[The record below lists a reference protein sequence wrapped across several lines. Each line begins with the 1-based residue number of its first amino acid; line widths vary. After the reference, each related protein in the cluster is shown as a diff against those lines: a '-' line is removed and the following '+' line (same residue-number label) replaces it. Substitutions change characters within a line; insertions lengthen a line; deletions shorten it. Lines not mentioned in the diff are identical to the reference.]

1 MPTLRG
7 WALSGGSVA
16 LILLWYAFGDIE
28 LLLAAI
34 FILLL
39 QIGALIYVRLRK
51 PALEI
56 GRRLGSATVHDG
68 DTTTITLVMDNQSK
82 RGATYL
88 TIDDNINNLGT
99 ARFECSKLAA
109 GDQSTATYRVTCRP
123 RGVYRVGPTEVTN
136 GDPFGLAQVR
146 LISGPVD
153 RIVVYPAV
161 EELSGFPIVRGQ
173 DPAMQASRPEHA
185 RRGGEDFYTLR
196 EYQRGDDLR
205 RVHWPSSARTDELMI
220 RQLETPWQSRAL
232 VLLDVRDQSYES
244 AAAFEKAVSGA
255 ATIVTHLVSSGFD
268 ADLWAGD
275 AEPIDATRYGSA
287 MERLA
292 LVQPDAKI
300 DIEAVAA
307 RIRQKGGGGALVIVT
322 GIADRGL
329 LSVQRLLTNDYPTTV
344 LLTASESTSQTLVG
358 FHRFGVATVSITPD
372 QMWAPAWL
380 TAMKRT
386 WSTTRSAV

>member
-1 MPTLRG
+1 MPTVRG
-7 WALSGGSVA
+7 WALTGSGVA
-16 LILLWYAFGDIE
+16 LLILWYAFGDLE

-34 FILLL
+34 FVLLL
-39 QIGALIYVRLRK
+39 QLGAMAYVRTRNPKLS
-51 PALEI
+51 I

-68 DTTTITLVMDNQSK
+68 ETTTISLLVANEGK
-82 RGATYL
+82 RAAANL

-99 ARFECSKLAA
+99 ASFECSRIS
-109 GDQSTATYRVTCRP
+109 GGEQTTATYRVTCRP
-123 RGVYRVGPTEVTN
+123 RGVYRVGPTEVHS
-136 GDPFGLAQVR
+136 GDPFGLARTKVG
-146 LISGPVD
+146 SGPVD

-161 EELSGFPIVRGQ
+161 EPLTGFPIVRGQ

-232 VLLDVRDQSYES
+232 VLLDVRSDSYES
-244 AAAFEKAVSGA
+244 GAAFEKAVSGS

-275 AEPIDATRYGSA
+275 ADPIDASRYASV

-292 LVQPDAKI
+292 LVQPDPTI
-300 DIEAVAA
+300 DIEAVAT

-322 GIADRGL
+322 GVADRAL
-329 LSVQRLLTNDYPTTV
+329 LSVQQLLSRDYPTTV
-344 LLTASESTSQTLVG
+344 LMSASTTTSQTLVG
-358 FHRFGVATVSITPD
+358 FHRLGVTTISVTPD
-372 QMWAPAWL
+372 EPWAPAW
-380 TAMKRT
+380 MIGIDT
-386 WSTTRSAV
+386 WSATRSAV

>member
-7 WALSGGSVA
+7 WAITGGGVA
-16 LILLWYAFGDIE
+16 LVVLWYAFGEIE
-28 LLLAAI
+28 LFLAAI
-34 FILLL
+34 FVFLL
-39 QIGALIYVRLRK
+39 QLGSLLYVRLK
-51 PALEI
+51 KADLSI

-68 DTTTITLVMDNQSK
+68 DTNTITLVIENKS
-82 RGATYL
+82 RRSATNL

-99 ARFECSKLAA
+99 ARFECARLRKNE
-109 GDQSTATYRVTCRP
+109 QTTATYRVTCRP
-123 RGVYRVGPTEVTN
+123 RGVYRVGPTEITN
-136 GDPFGLAQVR
+136 GDPFGLAQTR
-146 LISGPVD
+146 AGSGPVD
-153 RIVVYPAV
+153 RIVVYPSI
-161 EELSGFPIVRGQ
+161 EDLTDFPIIRGH

-185 RRGGEDFYTLR
+185 RQGGEDFYTLR

-232 VLLDVRDQSYES
+232 VLLDVRADSYES
-244 AAAFEKAVSGA
+244 DAAFEKAVSGA

-275 AEPIDATRYGSA
+275 ADPIDASRYGSA

-292 LVQPDAKI
+292 LVKPDPAI
-300 DIEAVAA
+300 DIEAVAT

-329 LSVQRLLTNDYPTTV
+329 LSVQQLLSKDYPTTV
-344 LLTASESTSQTLVG
+344 LMSASQTTSQTLVG
-358 FHRFGVATVSITPD
+358 FHRLGVTTVSITPD
-372 QMWAPAWL
+372 EQWAPAWL
-380 TAMKRT
+380 AGMRRT
-386 WSTTRSAV
+386 WSAAPSAV

>member
-7 WALSGGSVA
+7 WALTGGGVA
-16 LILLWYAFGDIE
+16 LVLLWYAFGEIE

-34 FILLL
+34 FVFLLEL
-39 QIGALIYVRLRK
+39 ASIFYVRLRR
-51 PALEI
+51 AELEI

-68 DTTTITLVMDNQSK
+68 DTSTVTLAIENNSK
-82 RGATYL
+82 RAASYL
-88 TIDDNINNLGT
+88 TIDDNINSLGT
-99 ARFECSKLAA
+99 ARFECARLRNGEHA
-109 GDQSTATYRVTCRP
+109 TATYRVTCRP

-136 GDPFGLAQVR
+136 GDPFGLAQAR
-146 LISGPVD
+146 IGTGPID

-161 EELSGFPIVRGQ
+161 EDLNGFPIVRGQ

-232 VLLDVRDQSYES
+232 VLLDVRTGSYES
-244 AAAFEKAVSGA
+244 NAAFEKAVSGA
-255 ATIVTHLVSSGFD
+255 ATVVTHLVSSGFD

-275 AEPIDATRYGSA
+275 ADPIDASRYGSV

-292 LVQPDAKI
+292 LVNPNSAI
-300 DIEAVAA
+300 DIEAVAS

-322 GIADRGL
+322 GIADRSLLTVQQL
-329 LSVQRLLTNDYPTTV
+329 LSKDYPTTV
-344 LLTASESTSQTLVG
+344 LMTASQSTSQILVG
-358 FHRFGVATVSITPD
+358 FHRLGVTTVSITPD
-372 QMWAPAWL
+372 EKWAPAWVIG
-380 TAMKRT
+380 MRKT
-386 WSTTRSAV
+386 WSAAPSAG

>member
-7 WALSGGSVA
+7 WALTGGGVA
-16 LILLWYAFGDIE
+16 LILLWYAFGEIE

-34 FILLL
+34 FVFLL
-39 QIGALIYVRLRK
+39 QLFSMIYVRLRS
-51 PALEI
+51 AQLEI

-68 DTTTITLVMDNQSK
+68 DTNTVTLVIENTSK
-82 RGATYL
+82 RSASYL
-88 TIDDNINNLGT
+88 TIDDNINSLGT
-99 ARFECSKLAA
+99 ARFECSRLRK
-109 GDQSTATYRVTCRP
+109 GEQTTATYRVTCRP

-136 GDPFGLAQVR
+136 GDPFGLAQTM
-146 LISGPVD
+146 IGTGPID
-153 RIVVYPAV
+153 RIVVYPAI
-161 EELSGFPIVRGQ
+161 EDLNGFPIVRGQ

-232 VLLDVRDQSYES
+232 VLLDVRTESYES
-244 AAAFEKAVSGA
+244 DAAFEKAVSGA
-255 ATIVTHLVSSGFD
+255 ATVVTHLVSSGFD

-275 AEPIDATRYGSA
+275 ADPIDASRYGSV

-292 LVQPDAKI
+292 LVKPDPAI
-300 DIEAVAA
+300 DIEAVAS

-322 GIADRGL
+322 GIADRNL
-329 LSVQRLLTNDYPTTV
+329 LSVQQLLSKDYPTTV
-344 LLTASESTSQTLVG
+344 LMTASQSTSQVLVG
-358 FHRFGVATVSITPD
+358 FHRLGVTTVSITPD
-372 QMWAPAWL
+372 ELWAPAWM
-380 TAMKRT
+380 TGMRKT
-386 WSTTRSAV
+386 WSAAPSAV